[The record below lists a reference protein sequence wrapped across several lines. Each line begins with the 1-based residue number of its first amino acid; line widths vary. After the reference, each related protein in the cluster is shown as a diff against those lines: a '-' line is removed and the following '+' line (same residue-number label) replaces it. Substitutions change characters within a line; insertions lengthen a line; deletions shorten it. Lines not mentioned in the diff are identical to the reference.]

1 MLVATDVAARG
12 LDVDDLTHVINY
24 GLPDDIEYYTHR
36 SGRTGRAGK
45 TGTSIAIINLR
56 EKGKMRNIEKVIGHE
71 FQAGEMPTRQQICK
85 KQLMKSIDNLE
96 KVQVNEEEINEF
108 MSEVYRKLDWLSK
121 EDVLKRVVS
130 IAFNRFLDY
139 YRNRPEIEIDNGRER
154 KKEKE
159 GKEGKR
165 SRNRLAEEG
174 FSRLFI
180 NLGRTDHLNPKILMS
195 IVNEH
200 IHGKVEIGRIDV
212 MQNYSFFEVREEDG
226 DRVVRFL
233 NGKSYKNRAITVQFS
248 NPGGEEEEKSRKSD
262 GKSRS
267 DRKSEHRSRERI
279 DERPTREGRRSARE
293 KDKEVVKQLAEIKAA
308 KKAAKNK
315 PSREERGYTKPRG
328 RKDDWMQFF
337 MQDSNLKGE
346 APNFNEDG
354 WAKKNKKK

>member
-1 MLVATDVAARG
+1 MMQSG

-71 FQAGEMPTRQQICK
+71 FQPGEMPTRQQICK

-96 KVQVNEEEINEF
+96 KVQVNEDEINEF
-108 MSEVYRKLDWLSK
+108 MPEVYRKLDWLSK

-130 IAFNRFLDY
+130 TAFNRFLDY

-154 KKEKE
+154 NKDKE
-159 GKEGKR
+159 GKAGKHSR
-165 SRNRLAEEG
+165 SRIAEEG

-180 NLGRTDHLNPKILMS
+180 NLGRTDRLNPKTLMS
-195 IVNEH
+195 LVNEH

-212 MQNYSFFEVREEDG
+212 MQNFSFFEVRENDA

-233 NGKSYKNRAITVQFS
+233 NGQSYKNRTITVEFS
-248 NPGGEEEEKSRKSD
+248 NPGQDEEKPRKTEVKGRTERKSD
-262 GKSRS
+262 K
-267 DRKSEHRSRERI
+267 RSRERKE
-279 DERPTREGRRSARE
+279 ERASHDNHRSARD
-293 KDKEVVKQLAEIKAA
+293 KDKEVMKQLRDIKAA

-315 PSREERGYTKPRG
+315 PSREEHGYTKPRG

-337 MQDSNLKGE
+337 MQDNELKGD
-346 APNFNEDG
+346 APDFNEDG
-354 WAKKNKKK
+354 WAKKSKKK

>member
-1 MLVATDVAARG
+1 M
-12 LDVDDLTHVINY
+12 
-24 GLPDDIEYYTHR
+24 
-36 SGRTGRAGK
+36 
-45 TGTSIAIINLR
+45 
-56 EKGKMRNIEKVIGHE
+56 
-71 FQAGEMPTRQQICK
+71 
-85 KQLMKSIDNLE
+85 
-96 KVQVNEEEINEF
+96 
-108 MSEVYRKLDWLSK
+108 
-121 EDVLKRVVS
+121 
-130 IAFNRFLDY
+130 
-139 YRNRPEIEIDNGRER
+139 
-154 KKEKE
+154 
-159 GKEGKR
+159 
-165 SRNRLAEEG
+165 
-174 FSRLFI
+174 
-180 NLGRTDHLNPKILMS
+180 
-195 IVNEH
+195 
-200 IHGKVEIGRIDV
+200 
-212 MQNYSFFEVREEDG
+212 
-226 DRVVRFL
+226 
-233 NGKSYKNRAITVQFS
+233 QFS

>member
-1 MLVATDVAARG
+1 
-12 LDVDDLTHVINY
+12 
-24 GLPDDIEYYTHR
+24 
-36 SGRTGRAGK
+36 
-45 TGTSIAIINLR
+45 
-56 EKGKMRNIEKVIGHE
+56 
-71 FQAGEMPTRQQICK
+71 
-85 KQLMKSIDNLE
+85 MKSIDNLE

-108 MSEVYRKLDWLSK
+108 MPEVYRKLDWLNK

-154 KKEKE
+154 KKERE

-165 SRNRLAEEG
+165 SRNRIAEEG

-180 NLGRTDHLNPKILMS
+180 NLGRTDRLNPKALMS
-195 IVNEH
+195 LVNEH

-212 MQNYSFFEVREEDG
+212 MQNYSFFEVREEDA

-233 NGKSYKNRAITVQFS
+233 NGQNYKNRSIIVEFS
-248 NPGGEEEEKSRKSD
+248 NPGEGEE
-262 GKSRS
+262 RS
-267 DRKSEHRSRERI
+267 QKTDRRGRERKT
-279 DERPTREGRRSARE
+279 EKSARE
-293 KDKEVVKQLAEIKAA
+293 NKKSAKEKDREVVKQLQEIKAA
-308 KKAAKNK
+308 KKVAKNK

-346 APNFNEDG
+346 TPDFNEDG
-354 WAKKNKKK
+354 WVKKSKKKK